1 MKVSIIIP
9 VYNCEKYIKK
19 CIESIKAQTY
29 KNWELILIDD
39 ASKDKSGRICDE
51 YAEKNN
57 NIYVYH
63 IENNGPANA
72 RNTGLSYAKG
82 THCMFVDADD
92 YIEKNALE
100 ILSNIIQ
107 EENQDIIFYCNY
119 NEGYY
124 NGEFIQNNNKVLKLD
139 INSNEDMKK
148 NFNLLFDE
156 FYTHPVWNKL
166 YDKSFIDKVGAK
178 FPFGIN
184 SAEDFI
190 FNMELYQNVKKAKVI
205 DKILYHYVKHDG
217 ESISSTFNKEKFN
230 GTKYVYEKEVNILEK
245 WNPESVNKFKNF
257 FIKDININ
265 INSLF
270 NKDCNLIFTDKKN
283 YVKGIVN
290 DLVVKECLENIEC
303 ENIRNKITAFLLK
316 KRFTLL
322 LLLMGKVTRMI
333 KRH

>member
-1 MKVSIIIP
+1 MKVSIIVP

-39 ASKDKSGRICDE
+39 DSKDESGRICDE

-72 RNTGLSYAKG
+72 RNIGLSYAKG
-82 THCMFVDADD
+82 TYCMFVDADD

-100 ILSNIIQ
+100 ILNNIIQ

-124 NGEFIQNNNKVLKLD
+124 NGEFIQNNNKVLKFD
-139 INSNEDMKK
+139 IKSNEDMKK

-166 YDKSFIDKVGAK
+166 YNKNFIDKVGAK

-217 ESISSTFNKEKFN
+217 ESISSTFNKE
-230 GTKYVYEKEVNILEK
+230 
-245 WNPESVNKFKNF
+245 
-257 FIKDININ
+257 
-265 INSLF
+265 NSMEQSMF
-270 NKDCNLIFTDKKN
+270 MKK
-283 YVKGIVN
+283 K
-290 DLVVKECLENIEC
+290 
-303 ENIRNKITAFLLK
+303 
-316 KRFTLL
+316 
-322 LLLMGKVTRMI
+322 
-333 KRH
+333 